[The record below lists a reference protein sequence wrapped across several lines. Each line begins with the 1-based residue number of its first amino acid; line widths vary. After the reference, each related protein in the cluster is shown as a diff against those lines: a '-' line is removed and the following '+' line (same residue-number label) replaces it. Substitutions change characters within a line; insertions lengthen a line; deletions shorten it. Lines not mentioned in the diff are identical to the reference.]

1 MNESLLRFDK
11 VDISYPGE
19 TAVKQL
25 SFAVSPGEILGIAG
39 ESGSGKS
46 TLLRAAFGLLGQDG
60 FITHG
65 TIWYKDRDITKL
77 TAKERRKLNGPEIG
91 AVFQNA
97 GSSFCQIRTVGA
109 QLYEMMRAHRRIT
122 RPEFQETALE
132 LLSKLGFED
141 GSRILKSY
149 PFELSGGMQQR
160 VGIAAAM
167 LLHPQIIFADEP
179 TSALDIPIQ
188 RQVIEEM
195 LTARSCFGTAIV
207 LISHSISII
216 EAMADHVLVM
226 RNGEAVEYGDTE
238 QILTNPQTDY
248 TKKLLKAVPSLRR
261 K

>member
-11 VDISYPGE
+11 VDISYLGE

-25 SFAVSPGEILGIAG
+25 SFAVAPGEILGIAG

-46 TLLRAAFGLLGQDG
+46 TLLRAAMGLLGQDG
-60 FITHG
+60 LITHG
-65 TIWYKDRDITKL
+65 TIWYKDQDITKL
-77 TAKERRKLNGPEIG
+77 TERERLKLNGPELG

-109 QLYEMMRAHRRIT
+109 QLYEMMREHRRIT
-122 RPEFQETALE
+122 RREFQDKALE

-141 GSRILKSY
+141 GLRILKSY

-179 TSALDIPIQ
+179 TSALDISIQ
-188 RQVIEEM
+188 KQVTEEM
-195 LTARSCFGTAIV
+195 LMARRSFGTAIV
-207 LISHSISII
+207 LISHNIGVI

-226 RNGEAVEYGDTE
+226 RNGKAVEYGDTK
-238 QILTNPQTDY
+238 QIFTNPQTDY
-248 TKKLLKAVPSLRR
+248 TRKMLEAVPSLRR